1 MAEEYNPDLVSV
13 VDDNGVEHTFEEL
26 DRIETDDGRYVAL
39 VPYFENVED
48 ILEDD
53 GEIIVLRVEEDEK
66 GDTFLCPIE
75 NDKEFAE
82 IQEIFEERL
91 ADLFEDEDE

>member
-26 DRIETDDGRYVAL
+26 DRIETDNARYVAL
-39 VPYFENVED
+39 VPYYEKPED
-48 ILEDD
+48 LLEDD
-53 GEIIVLRVEEDEK
+53 GEVIILKVVEDEK

-75 NDKEFAE
+75 DSKEFDE
-82 IQEIFEERL
+82 IQNIFEERL
-91 ADLFEDEDE
+91 ADLFEEENE